1 MIKTNNFTAN
11 ENIDLMNEIS
21 LIHPLDTPLTTYLLA
36 NNLYDMTGSTL
47 PTWREKSLDTTNDIT
62 VAEGSNASN
71 FANSTRAEKH
81 NATEI
86 FMKSVKVSGTAMSS
100 SITGIPDLL
109 NEEAQDRL
117 AEMKVNIERKLI
129 NGTFSDG
136 SVDGKRQMKG
146 LLNFV
151 TAGNKV
157 NRVFNEKNFKETV
170 KKLWDSGLATGQY
183 IAMCNADLK
192 EELDEIYKD
201 KYFYQ
206 APQTNEFGLVVNQ
219 VMTNYGNVDVLLNR
233 HMPEGQMLIFDPSFL
248 RITFMQNRTPH
259 MELLGKQGDYIQAM
273 LLAELSLKV
282 LNEKAVSLF
291 TLTTGA

>member
-62 VAEGSNASN
+62 VAEGSDASN

-86 FMKSVKVSGTAMSS
+86 FMKSVKVSGTAQAS
-100 SITGIPDLL
+100 SITGIADLL

-136 SVDGKRQMKG
+136 SVDGKRTMKG

-157 NRVFNEKNFKETV
+157 NLDFTEQSFKDTV

-201 KYFYQ
+201 KYFYVAQ
-206 APQTNEFGLVVNQ
+206 ENKFGLVVHTIQ
-219 VMTNYGNVDVLLNR
+219 TNYGNVDVLLNR
-233 HMPEGQMLIFDPSFL
+233 HMPADQLVVFDPSFL

-273 LLAELSLKV
+273 ILAELSLKV

-291 TLTTGA
+291 TLTQSS

>member
-1 MIKTNNFTAN
+1 MIKTNNFTNN

-21 LIHPLDTPLTTYLLA
+21 LVHPLDTPLTTYLLG
-36 NNLYDMTGSTL
+36 NGLYDMTGSTL
-47 PTWREKSLDTTNDIT
+47 PTWREKTLDTTEDIS
-62 VAEGSNASN
+62 VAEGSDVSN

-86 FMKSVKVSGTAMSS
+86 FMKSIQISGTAQAS

-109 NEEAQDRL
+109 NAETQDRL

-129 NGTFSDG
+129 NGVFADG
-136 SVDGKRQMKG
+136 SVDGKRTMKG

-151 TAGNKV
+151 PAQNKV
-157 NRVFNEKNFKETV
+157 NLAFTEKNFKETV
-170 KKLWDSGLATGQY
+170 KKLWDSGLMTGQY

-192 EELDEIYKD
+192 EKLDEIYKD
-201 KYFYQ
+201 KYFYVAQ
-206 APQTNEFGLVVNQ
+206 ENKFGLVTHTVQ
-219 VMTNYGNVDVLLNR
+219 TNYGNVDIILNR
-233 HMPEGQMLIFDPSFL
+233 HMPVDQMVIFDPSFL
-248 RITFMQNRTPH
+248 RITFMQERTPH

-282 LNEKAVSLF
+282 MNEKAVSLF
-291 TLTTGA
+291 TLKTA

>member
-36 NNLYDMTGSTL
+36 NGLYDMTGSTL

-62 VAEGSNASN
+62 VAEGSDASN

-86 FMKSVKVSGTAMSS
+86 FMKSVKVSGTAQAS
-100 SITGIPDLL
+100 SITGIADLL

-117 AEMKVNIERKLI
+117 AEIKVNIERKLI

-136 SVDGKRQMKG
+136 SVDGKRTMKG

-201 KYFYQ
+201 KYFYVAQ
-206 APQTNEFGLVVNQ
+206 ENKFGLVVHTIQ
-219 VMTNYGNVDVLLNR
+219 TNYGNVDVLLNR
-233 HMPEGQMLIFDPSFL
+233 HMPADQLVVFDPSFL

-273 LLAELSLKV
+273 ILAELSLKA

-291 TLTTGA
+291 TLTQSS